1 VYVRIPRWRNIPK
14 RRLTKRRWRSSSV
27 APPELEP
34 DAPELDEPGPEEL
47 ELVLAPEDPEL
58 EPEELDELE
67 TAPELDVDPDD
78 PELLP
83 DALAPEELPPE
94 LDADPELPDA
104 APELDAPAPAP
115 PSTVCT
121 QARAQH
127 AARRSDRGTDAI
139 RQEESR
145 AAATGQVRRGAPA
158 QVQPYFVI
166 VPPNRRAYRSASSS
180 PPRSRP
186 DAELTAP

>member
-1 VYVRIPRWRNIPK
+1 M
-14 RRLTKRRWRSSSV
+14 

-34 DAPELDEPGPEEL
+34 D
-47 ELVLAPEDPEL
+47 

-67 TAPELDVDPDD
+67 AAPELGVDPDD

-83 DALAPEELPPE
+83 DALAPA
-94 LDADPELPDA
+94 LDAEPELPEAAPEDDPEGAAPDDA
-104 APELDAPAPAP
+104 APELDARAPAP
-115 PSTVCT
+115 LPAVCT
-121 QARAQH
+121 QARAPH
-127 AARRSDRGTDAI
+127 AARKSDRGRAAI
-139 RQEESR
+139 RQKESQ
-145 AAATGQVRRGAPA
+145 AAGTGQVRRGAPA

-186 DAELTAP
+186 DAELTSP